1 MIEAHEGNDI
11 TVAGLSN
18 LFLNAD
24 NNEKSLML
32 FKGKLSELMA
42 QIDPQIYWKY
52 IITSS
57 KSEPVLY
64 VHLSKAL
71 SGLL

>member
-57 KSEPVLY
+57 KGEPMLY
-64 VHLSKAL
+64 VRLSKAL